1 VQHCNISGNNA
12 TNNFY
17 GIRLDDSNNNTLTNN
32 TAANNDYHGI
42 CLEDSSNN
50 NTLRDNTANGNTFF
64 GIYLSSSSDNT
75 LISNTATNN
84 SCGIRLGSSS
94 NNTLT
99 SNTCLNHS
107 HGIVLL
113 SSCNNTLTDN
123 TANWNNEDGIY
134 LWGSSSNTFTNNTAS
149 NNSWYGICL
158 EDSSNNNTLR
168 DNTANGNTFFGIY
181 LSSSS
186 DNTLISNNANSNNYH
201 GIKLDSSS
209 DNIIYN
215 NTVNW
220 NNDWY
225 GIYLYKSSNN
235 TIYNNYLNNTNN
247 AYDDRTNTWNTT
259 KTNGPNIVGGPYIG
273 GNYWSDYSG
282 SDTNGDGFGDIPY
295 NIPGGANRDYLPLTT
310 PAPPTLTVNV
320 TPAGKGDVNISGVIP
335 SAYPNTTSW
344 SFGENVTLEAVNSTP
359 GWGFVNWSG
368 DLCGNTTPINITMDS
383 DKEVTVNFEEI
394 PPVTYNVTVSIEPS
408 TTYVLPNSS
417 FSIDAVVNNPSGMPI
432 SGVATRLD
440 FDNTYFGVTS
450 ITPGTTLPIILLNQ
464 YDNVAGTIDY
474 DAGAP
479 LGTNTTSASIL
490 VCTINCT
497 AKALEGVSTVD
508 WVYTWGPPPRLTKV
522 VYAGID
528 YLESG
533 NMNLM
538 FSGTVIIGS
547 PKLTVDVSPAL
558 KGDVEIDGVAP
569 GSYPDVSS
577 WSWDENVTLEAVNSM
592 PGWKFVNWIGDLCGS
607 TNPTTITMDALTKNV
622 TANFVELPP
631 EIGLSATCLSFAA
644 NRGMNPADEMLD
656 IWNSGGGTL
665 NWSVGD
671 DAPWLSESPTSGSLS
686 AGQHDYVTVS
696 VNTSGMEVGWYSANI
711 TIIGSANVTIPVTL
725 EIKAAIDVVRN
736 LPDVTYP
743 GNTFDVYVNF
753 TAPVD
758 DFNAI
763 GLIDLA
769 PDGWEVAVD
778 TTWCT
783 PNADAVLAT
792 DNKAEIAWFGEPG
805 VGFDNGT
812 PFTAVYKVTVPD
824 DAELG
829 INEFPLDDCSKAW
842 LGYYVGPLGPY
853 ASCVIGEHEMT
864 VTTTIDVMRDLPA
877 DALDFDAE
885 YPGDTFDVY
894 VNFTAP
900 VDDFNSIGLTDYAPA
915 GWEVETNKTWCDPV
929 ADWTMHPYN
938 KAEYAWDG
946 PFGEGQNFTARY
958 KVTIPAT
965 AIPGS
970 SYWPDCTPLPYPPW
984 EGSPINNYAVWLE
997 YWFGADGPYESCIT
1011 GEREKIVTV
1020 PGCVVGETR
1029 DVNGD
1034 MLMIPLD
1041 TVTVDLWEDL
1051 PTDVWEDQDSS
1062 TIVGNVTQYQN
1073 CANDTGMYYQTAS
1086 HYCYYPVNSSAM
1098 PGTRNPNYPL
1108 LINWSTPELLAAGFT
1123 MDFVGDYGLVCKAA
1137 TMSYAME
1144 SVNHWLYTPVDK
1156 YGTPQPDWQLSSW
1169 KVSQVVHSW
1178 QFPCGCRCSGD
1189 KPIW

>member
-1 VQHCNISGNNA
+1 MIKAWKSFSIFAILVLLMLFVPAAMLGDFTVTGGATYNLTISSTAGGSVTTPGEGPFGPYANGMVVDLVATPDSGYHFVNWAGDVDTIADVNSASTNITMLGNYSITANFAPTVTEINEIMFDPIGEDAGMEWIELYNNGTGAENINGSTISNRTGEVAA
-12 TNNFY
+12 TLPNWSFPNQTYLLVCFGNGTNDANFSDGAGSFY
-17 GIRLDDSNNNTLTNN
+17 TGINLETFNNT
-32 TAANNDYHGI
+32 
-42 CLEDSSNN
+42 EDEVALYDGSPNSS
-50 NTLRDNTANGNTFF
+50 TIRDF
-64 GIYLSSSSDNT
+64 
-75 LISNTATNN
+75 
-84 SCGIRLGSSS
+84 
-94 NNTLT
+94 
-99 SNTCLNHS
+99 
-107 HGIVLL
+107 V
-113 SSCNNTLTDN
+113 
-123 TANWNNEDGIY
+123 
-134 LWGSSSNTFTNNTAS
+134 
-149 NNSWYGICL
+149 SWCA
-158 EDSSNNNTLR
+158 D
-168 DNTANGNTFFGIY
+168 
-181 LSSSS
+181 
-186 DNTLISNNANSNNYH
+186 
-201 GIKLDSSS
+201 
-209 DNIIYN
+209 
-215 NTVNW
+215 
-220 NNDWY
+220 
-225 GIYLYKSSNN
+225 
-235 TIYNNYLNNTNN
+235 
-247 AYDDRTNTWNTT
+247 
-259 KTNGPNIVGGPYIG
+259 
-273 GNYWSDYSG
+273 GNYNPGPAHDYAVSAGIWTSG
-282 SDTNGDGFGDIPY
+282 EFVDVSFTTGTNFVLDGESIGRNKYSSDTNSPTDWDDH
-295 NIPGGANRDYLPLTT
+295 GGA
-310 PAPPTLTVNV
+310 
-320 TPAGKGDVNISGVIP
+320 DVYGP
-335 SAYPNTTSW
+335 
-344 SFGENVTLEAVNSTP
+344 TP
-359 GWGFVNWSG
+359 GAKNA
-368 DLCGNTTPINITMDS
+368 
-383 DKEVTVNFEEI
+383 
-394 PPVTYNVTVSIEPS
+394 VTYGHV
-408 TTYVLPNSS
+408 
-417 FSIDAVVNNPSGMPI
+417 M
-432 SGVATRLD
+432 
-440 FDNTYFGVTS
+440 
-450 ITPGTTLPIILLNQ
+450 
-464 YDNVAGTIDY
+464 
-474 DAGAP
+474 
-479 LGTNTTSASIL
+479 
-490 VCTINCT
+490 
-497 AKALEGVSTVD
+497 
-508 WVYTWGPPPRLTKV
+508 
-522 VYAGID
+522 
-528 YLESG
+528 
-533 NMNLM
+533 
-538 FSGTVIIGS
+538 
-547 PKLTVDVSPAL
+547 
-558 KGDVEIDGVAP
+558 
-569 GSYPDVSS
+569 
-577 WSWDENVTLEAVNSM
+577 
-592 PGWKFVNWIGDLCGS
+592 
-607 TNPTTITMDALTKNV
+607 
-622 TANFVELPP
+622 
-631 EIGLSATCLSFAA
+631 
-644 NRGMNPADEMLD
+644 
-656 IWNSGGGTL
+656 
-665 NWSVGD
+665 
-671 DAPWLSESPTSGSLS
+671 
-686 AGQHDYVTVS
+686 
-696 VNTSGMEVGWYSANI
+696 
-711 TIIGSANVTIPVTL
+711 
-725 EIKAAIDVVRN
+725 RN

-743 GNTFDVYVNF
+743 GQTFDVYVNF

-758 DFNAI
+758 GFNSI